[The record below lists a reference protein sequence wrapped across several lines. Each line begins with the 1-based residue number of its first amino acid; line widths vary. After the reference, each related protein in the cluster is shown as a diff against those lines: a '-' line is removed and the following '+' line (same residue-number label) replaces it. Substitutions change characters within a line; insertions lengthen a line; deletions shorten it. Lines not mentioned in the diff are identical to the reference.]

1 MYDGVINLTLAIL
14 FFLFCF
20 FFLLSIPISVALG
33 MSAIITMLI
42 SGTSS
47 LNFFVTN
54 LVNAMDSF
62 PLMAVPFF
70 MLAGELM
77 GKGGI
82 TDRLFGLANSIVG
95 HLTGGFAMATIM
107 TCMFF
112 ASISGSSPATVAA
125 IGSIMIPAMIRR
137 GYDLR
142 FATVTVAAAGSLGV
156 IIPPSIDMIMFSVA
170 GNTSIGDLFL
180 AGILPGIFIGCCLMV
195 WAYIYS
201 KRAGY
206 KGSGDKPSIKKILKE
221 INNSKWA
228 LTIPIIILG
237 GIYSGIFTPTEAAS
251 ISVFVG
257 LFIGLFIY
265 RELKISD
272 LPKAFLNAGMTT
284 SLVFFILGS
293 ATTFGK
299 LLAIEQVPNKMA
311 SFLIGLDNPI
321 IIILVMNLILLFV
334 GAFMETVVALI
345 ILTPILLPIAVAIG
359 FNPVHFGIIMIVNLA
374 IGFITPP
381 IGVNLFVGSG
391 ISGLSIE
398 RLAIGILPYFF
409 IMLFSLVVIIFWPDL
424 SMFLVNLK

>member
-1 MYDGVINLTLAIL
+1 MTLAIL

>member
-1 MYDGVINLTLAIL
+1 
-14 FFLFCF
+14 
-20 FFLLSIPISVALG
+20 
-33 MSAIITMLI
+33 
-42 SGTSS
+42 
-47 LNFFVTN
+47 
-54 LVNAMDSF
+54 
-62 PLMAVPFF
+62 MAVPFF

-82 TDRLFGLANSIVG
+82 SDRLFGFANSIVG
-95 HLTGGFAMATIM
+95 HLTGGFAIATIM

-125 IGSIMIPAMIRR
+125 IGSIMIPAMVKR

-142 FATVTVAAAGSLGV
+142 FATCTVAAAGSLGV

-180 AGILPGIFIGCCLMV
+180 AGIFPGIFIGCCLMV
-195 WAYIYS
+195 WAYVYS
-201 KRAGY
+201 KKAGY
-206 KGSGDKPSIKKILKE
+206 KGSEEKLSIKNILKE
-221 INNSKWA
+221 MNNAKWA

-237 GIYSGIFTPTEAAS
+237 GIYTGIFTPTEAAS
-251 ISVFVG
+251 VSVFVG

-265 RELKISD
+265 KELKVRD
-272 LPKAFLNAGMTT
+272 LPRVIINAGMTT

-311 SFLIGLDNPI
+311 NFLIGLDNPVLI
-321 IIILVMNLILLFV
+321 IIVINLILLFV

-359 FNPVHFGIIMIVNLA
+359 YNPVHFGIIMIVNLA

-409 IMLFSLVVIIFWPDL
+409 AMLFALTVIIFWPDL
-424 SMFLVNLK
+424 TMFLVNLK